1 MNHSIPVLAACAALL
16 AATAVSPASAA
27 AQEQPGEPDP
37 IERIDG
43 ILSQAGAF
51 FRATADGDQ
60 PKLRPLGAHHVVD
73 GKLWLGVGEFK
84 DVYRQLAANPKCEL
98 VALLPATR
106 QWLRWTGRAAFAVGT
121 DRQRLEEVFLEA
133 APGLRAIYDK
143 SPGKRMMCF
152 TLADSRAE
160 LIPMMPPGEVLLD
173 ETAAAAE

>member
-1 MNHSIPVLAACAALL
+1 MEMEA
-16 AATAVSPASAA
+16 
-27 AQEQPGEPDP
+27 E
-37 IERIDG
+37 
-43 ILSQAGAF
+43 
-51 FRATADGDQ
+51 
-60 PKLRPLGAHHVVD
+60 
-73 GKLWLGVGEFK
+73 
-84 DVYRQLAANPKCEL
+84 
-98 VALLPATR
+98 
-106 QWLRWTGRAAFAVGT
+106 AAFAAGT